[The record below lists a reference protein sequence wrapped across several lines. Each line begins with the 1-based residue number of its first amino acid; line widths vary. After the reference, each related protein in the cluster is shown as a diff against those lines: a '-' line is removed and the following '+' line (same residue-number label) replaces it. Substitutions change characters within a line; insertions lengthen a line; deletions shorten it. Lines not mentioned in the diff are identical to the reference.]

1 MLIISTDWKILRTL
15 KINRGRL
22 ISSFFI
28 DKFTENQYNI
38 NMSLLK
44 KLQHKKKLESAERLE
59 EVLLDSEAIPP
70 KQPSLEECL
79 KMHPEGEYVL
89 TENGLCLR
97 YVMYEPVEYKIAN
110 KHELPKL
117 IEKSKKGLQKAQEV
131 INKELEK

>member
-1 MLIISTDWKILRTL
+1 MGLIKNL
-15 KINRGRL
+15 INEKAKEESEKL
-22 ISSFFI
+22 I
-28 DKFTENQYNI
+28 DECLNNG
-38 NMSLLK
+38 
-44 KLQHKKKLESAERLE
+44 
-59 EVLLDSEAIPP
+59 EVMPP
-70 KQPSLEECL
+70 KNPELEECL